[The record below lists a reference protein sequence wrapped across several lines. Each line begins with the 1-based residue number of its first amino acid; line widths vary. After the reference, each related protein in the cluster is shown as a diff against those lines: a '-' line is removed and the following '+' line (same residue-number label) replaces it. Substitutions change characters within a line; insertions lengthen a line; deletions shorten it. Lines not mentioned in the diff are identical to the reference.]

1 MKQLTEGSIRIVL
14 TSFSSGINELLENNN
29 DICNHHR
36 NFQTLLIEDFYLK
49 PSKKTFLCANLKQ
62 ELANAFAVT
71 VHECYVKLMFKI
83 LEFYNIYIYIYIYI
97 YTFFLFCKYF
107 AAISVASAV
116 QVMGYIIV
124 QVNYTK
130 TCSFW

>member
-1 MKQLTEGSIRIVL
+1 MKQLNEGSIRIVL
-14 TSFSSGINELLENNN
+14 KSFSSGINELLENNN

-49 PSKKTFLCANLKQ
+49 PSKNTFLCANLKE
-62 ELANAFAVT
+62 ELANAFPVT

-83 LEFYNIYIYIYIYI
+83 LKFYNIYI